1 MKGESVMWYDN
12 LKVGDQVLW
21 NYSSRLSLETI
32 EDVTPDFIIIN
43 GESFS
48 KKTLKSAGYN
58 LEEATP
64 ERIEQCRLNLIKR
77 NKAIRFDGMNLTLEQ
92 KAACYDF
99 LKGLKEKTL

>member
-1 MKGESVMWYDN
+1 MNWVDT
-12 LKVGDQVLW
+12 LKQGDQVW
-21 NYSSRLSLETI
+21 WDYSSRLSLETI

-58 LEEATP
+58 LEKATP
-64 ERIEQCRLNLIKR
+64 ERLEQCRLNIIKR
-77 NKAIRFDGMNLTLEQ
+77 NKASRFNEMDLTLEQ

-99 LKGLKEKTL
+99 LKGLKEKVS